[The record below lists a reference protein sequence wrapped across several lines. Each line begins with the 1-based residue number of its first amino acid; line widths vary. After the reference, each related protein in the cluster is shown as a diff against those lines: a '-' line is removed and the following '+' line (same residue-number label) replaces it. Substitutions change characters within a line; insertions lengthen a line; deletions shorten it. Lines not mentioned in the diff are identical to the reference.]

1 MDELRLCLLNDSF
14 PPQIDGV
21 ANAVVNYARILTRRQ
36 VPTEVAVPAYPG
48 VKDDYPFPVVRYKS
62 LNTTSLVGYR
72 TGNPLDTPSHKEMLA
87 LHPTLLH
94 SHCPIISTYL
104 ARVLREECGA
114 PLILTYHTKFDID
127 IARAV
132 KSKALQEQSI
142 RLLVN
147 NISACDEVWVV
158 SHGAGENL
166 KSLGYQ
172 GDYLVMENGVDF
184 PLGRVPEEQVQT
196 LRRRYGLDETMPV
209 FLFVGRMMW
218 YKGLRLTLTGLH
230 AAKEAGCDF
239 RMFFIGD
246 GTDRPEMELYAK
258 DLGLSDRCI
267 FTGAVRDRELLRTYF
282 CMGDLFLFPST
293 FDTNGIVVREAAA
306 CGLGSLMILDSC
318 AAEGVTN
325 GQNGILIHED
335 PREMGESVIHACRN
349 RAFVRRIGENAQA
362 QLYCSWED
370 SVQRAQERYGEV
382 LKRKAAGAYENRRRT
397 PLEEMIAGAAKF
409 TEDMEKAMRSLFVK
423 EHQTEY
429 RHIEAETRRQ
439 AKAEAFE
446 NDARATLRRL
456 EHNIDKARAQLSE
469 KLERYL

>member
-21 ANAVVNYARILTRRQ
+21 ANAVVNYARILTQRQ

-87 LHPTLLH
+87 LRPTLLH

-166 KSLGYQ
+166 RSLGYQ

-184 PLGRVPEEQVQT
+184 PLGRVPEEQVQA
-196 LRRRYGLDETMPV
+196 LRRQYGLDETMPV

-246 GTDRPEMELYAK
+246 GADRPEMELYAK
-258 DLGLSDRCI
+258 DLGLADRCI

-335 PREMGESVIHACRN
+335 PREMGEAVIHACRD
-349 RAFVRRIGENAQA
+349 RAFVRRIGENAQV

-397 PLEEMIAGAAKF
+397 PLEEMIAGAARF

-423 EHQTEY
+423 EHQAEY

-446 NDARATLRRL
+446 NDARATLKRL
-456 EHNIDKARAQLSE
+456 EHNIDTARAQLSE

>member
-21 ANAVVNYARILTRRQ
+21 ANAVVNYARILTQRQ

-166 KSLGYQ
+166 RSLGYQ

-184 PLGRVPEEQVQT
+184 PLGRVPEEQVQA
-196 LRRRYGLDETMPV
+196 LRRQYGLDETMPV

-246 GTDRPEMELYAK
+246 GADRSEMELYAK

-335 PREMGESVIHACRN
+335 PREMGEAVIHACRD
-349 RAFVRRIGENAQA
+349 RSFVRRIGENAQA

-370 SVQRAQERYGEV
+370 AVQRAQERYGEV

-397 PLEEMIAGAAKF
+397 PLGEMIAGAARF

-423 EHQTEY
+423 EHQAEY

-446 NDARATLRRL
+446 NDAKATLKRL

>member
-21 ANAVVNYARILTRRQ
+21 ANAVVNYARILTQRQ

-166 KSLGYQ
+166 RSLGYQ

-184 PLGRVPEEQVQT
+184 PLGRVPEEQVQA
-196 LRRRYGLDETMPV
+196 LRRQYGLDETMPV

-246 GTDRPEMELYAK
+246 GADRSEMELYAK

-335 PREMGESVIHACRN
+335 PREMGEAVIHACRD

-397 PLEEMIAGAAKF
+397 PLGEMIAGAARF

-423 EHQTEY
+423 EHQAEY
-429 RHIEAETRRQ
+429 RHIEAGTRRQ

-446 NDARATLRRL
+446 NDAKATLNRL

>member
-21 ANAVVNYARILTRRQ
+21 ANAVVNYARILTQRQ
-36 VPTEVAVPAYPG
+36 VPTEVAVPAYPR

-166 KSLGYQ
+166 RSLGYQ

-184 PLGRVPEEQVQT
+184 PLGRVPEEQVQA
-196 LRRRYGLDETMPV
+196 LRRQYGLDETMPV

-246 GTDRPEMELYAK
+246 GADRSEMELYAK

-335 PREMGESVIHACRN
+335 PREMGEAVIHACRD

-397 PLEEMIAGAAKF
+397 PLEEMIAGAARF

-423 EHQTEY
+423 EHQAEY

-446 NDARATLRRL
+446 NDAKATVKRL